1 MIRSSE
7 WVRSRHR
14 VRSHYRCRIV
24 RDNQGVLDDRQESHL
39 ADTVGADERVHLVGF
54 LDQAREGAAGR
65 VAKPGIRFDGFIRG
79 RCRQRRLRPC
89 CLSCPRLRLLYQP

>member
-24 RDNQGVLDDRQESHL
+24 RDDQGVLDDRQESHL
-39 ADTVGADERVHLVGF
+39 ADTVGADERVLIIRRI
-54 LDQAREGAAGR
+54 LERLSLEIATPNEAREMLALKGADQ
-65 VAKPGIRFDGFIRG
+65 VAF
-79 RCRQRRLRPC
+79 
-89 CLSCPRLRLLYQP
+89 